1 MMIKT
6 LLKQISLCLLLVSY
20 SSGLLAEE
28 KIIFS
33 LPKWKVLSEETNEN
47 FLDTVYEPER
57 PLSSEIEE
65 RVFIR
70 TLIGKTDS
78 EAQSWM
84 EKLRADRK
92 SECDFFSLIEIP
104 VMGADPAP
112 AVGQVLYCGQEKESG
127 KGVISMH
134 RVTQGKENLY
144 VIERRWTTYPFDHP
158 ETAFVVREEL
168 MPWIRQMTRAYLCGS
183 EEVPCKK

>member
-1 MMIKT
+1 MIT
-6 LLKQISLCLLLVSY
+6 SLLKQILLSLLLVSY

-33 LPKWKVLSEETNEN
+33 LPKWKVLSEETNDNLLESIH
-47 FLDTVYEPER
+47 EPVK
-57 PLSSEIEE
+57 PLSDEIED
-65 RVFIR
+65 RVFIQ

-78 EAQSWM
+78 EVQTWM

-92 SECDFFSLIEIP
+92 SECDYFSIIEIP
-104 VMGADPAP
+104 VMGSDPAP
-112 AVGQVLYCGQEKESG
+112 ATGQVLYCGQEKESG

-158 ETAFVVREEL
+158 ESAFVVREEL
-168 MPWIRQMTRAYLCGS
+168 MPWIRQMTRVYLCGS
-183 EEVPCKK
+183 EELPCPK

>member
-1 MMIKT
+1 MIKK
-6 LLKQISLCLLLVSY
+6 LLIIDLLFAA
-20 SSGLLAEE
+20 LLIANFANVNAQEDSEE
-28 KIIFS
+28 KIVFH
-33 LPKWKVLSEETNEN
+33 LPKWKVILEESSVTESVNA
-47 FLDTVYEPER
+47 YEPLR
-57 PLSSEIEE
+57 PVSSEIED
-65 RVFIR
+65 RVFIQ

-78 EAQSWM
+78 SAQEYL

-92 SECDFFSLIEIP
+92 SECDYFSLIEIP

-134 RVTQGKENLY
+134 RVTEGKENLY

-158 ETAFVVREEL
+158 EIAFVVREEL
-168 MPWIRQMTRAYLCGS
+168 MPWIRRMTQAFLIN
-183 EEVPCKK
+183 K

>member
-1 MMIKT
+1 MHKT
-6 LLKQISLCLLLVSY
+6 LLNQITLTLLLFSC
-20 SSGLLAEE
+20 SSGLLAQE

-33 LPKWKVLSEETNEN
+33 LPKWKILSEESNEK
-47 FLDTVYEPER
+47 FLNVVYEPIKS
-57 PLSSEIEE
+57 LSDEIEE
-65 RVFIR
+65 RVIIR

-78 EAQSWM
+78 EAQTWM

-92 SECDFFSLIEIP
+92 AECEFFSFIEIP
-104 VMGADPAP
+104 VKGIDSAP
-112 AVGQVLYCGQEKESG
+112 ATGQVLYCGQEKSTG
-127 KGVISMH
+127 NGVISMH

-144 VIERRWTTYPFDHP
+144 VIEKRWTTYPFDHP

-183 EEVPCKK
+183 EEVPCGK

>member
-1 MMIKT
+1 MIKT
-6 LLKQISLCLLLVSY
+6 LLKQISLSLLLVSY
-20 SSGLLAEE
+20 SFGLLAEE

-33 LPKWKVLSEETNEN
+33 LPKWKILSEETNEN
-47 FLDTVYEPER
+47 FLDVVYEPKS
-57 PLSSEIEE
+57 PLSDEIED
-65 RVFIR
+65 RIFIQ
-70 TLIGKTDS
+70 TLIEKTDS
-78 EAQSWM
+78 EAQAWM
-84 EKLRADRK
+84 EKLRVDRK
-92 SECDFFSLIEIP
+92 LECDFFSLIEIP

-134 RVTQGKENLY
+134 RVTRGKENLY

-168 MPWIRQMTRAYLCGS
+168 MPWIRQMTRAFLCGS
-183 EEVPCKK
+183 EEVPCAK

>member
-1 MMIKT
+1 MITT
-6 LLKQISLCLLLVSY
+6 LLKQISLCLLLFSY
-20 SSGLLAEE
+20 SSALLAEE

-33 LPKWKVLSEETNEN
+33 LPKWKVLSEESNEK
-47 FLDTVYEPER
+47 LLEVIHEPES
-57 PLSSEIEE
+57 PLSDEIEE

-78 EAQSWM
+78 EAQAWM

-92 SECDFFSLIEIP
+92 SECDFFSLIEVP

-144 VIERRWTTYPFDHP
+144 VIEKRWTTYPFDHP

-183 EEVPCKK
+183 EEIPCSK